1 MGLEQALTHGL
12 LGMAGGGAKVIQEQ
26 EKFNRENA
34 AKQSA
39 EQERSERDMAI
50 EERKLRLAGQI
61 RRDQLHDDL
70 ARIRTEAQARESAK
84 SGTPDNELRAAQAED
99 LRNKI
104 AKDKEIEQLR
114 KDLAKAENL
123 ARNDPSLQSLVDAR
137 RQKLDTLLGAKPT
150 ESYSIS
156 MEENPD
162 TGERKNVTRLTGTG
176 APPGA
181 TKTASMPQGLPPGTK
196 QIGTSGGKPVYQT
209 PDGRKLIGD

>member
-1 MGLEQALTHGL
+1 MALERALTQGL
-12 LGMAGGGAKVIQEQ
+12 LGMVGGGAKVIQDQ
-26 EKFNRENA
+26 EKFDRENA

-61 RRDQLHDDL
+61 RREQLPDRL
-70 ARIRTEAQARESAK
+70 KEIEAEARAKERGQAAS
-84 SGTPDNELRAAQAED
+84 PDNELRAAQAEE

-104 AKDKEIEQLR
+104 ARDKEIEQLR

-150 ESYSIS
+150 ESYS
-156 MEENPD
+156 MRTEENPD
-162 TGERKNVTRLTGTG
+162 TGERKNITELKGTG
-176 APPGA
+176 APPSA
-181 TKTASMPQGLPPGTK
+181 
-196 QIGTSGGKPVYQT
+196 GKPQ
-209 PDGRKLIGD
+209 DKFIIGKQYKDANGNVATYRGNGQWE